1 MYIFPIQIIYIYIS
15 HIYIFPIQII
25 YIYITYMCGICES
38 QSFKL
43 FAFLPFPYHPK
54 ITERQ
59 ERKREEL
66 SLGLIS

>member
-1 MYIFPIQIIYIYIS
+1 MYIFPIQIIYIYI
-15 HIYIFPIQII
+15 
-25 YIYITYMCGICES
+25 YITCMCGICES

>member
-1 MYIFPIQIIYIYIS
+1 M
-15 HIYIFPIQII
+15 
-25 YIYITYMCGICES
+25 YITYMCGICES
-38 QSFKL
+38 QSFRL

-54 ITERQ
+54 IIERQ